1 MSHSI
6 LRGIYFV
13 LIKLGD
19 SALHRVAC
27 IASGKILLAIITTL
41 RFGAPSVRA
50 TDFRAFQSI
59 LRGKY
64 FKFCGAAL
72 VPICVLHHQQFAGSN
87 SLWIK
92 LPARSAGFD
101 LTVAY
106 FSTSDRKSSCPAL
119 LRAIHFGLDFVQTNF
134 CAQISALGV
143 VSGCS
148 LQLRFHTT
156 HLGIETLHS
165 CVAGIVSRLTPCG

>member
-1 MSHSI
+1 MIQPSI
-6 LRGIYFV
+6 
-13 LIKLGD
+13 D
-19 SALHRVAC
+19 
-27 IASGKILLAIITTL
+27 LLASPAANFASNHYNPSLLELQAFGPPIFG
-41 RFGAPSVRA
+41 RFKVFSVGNICA
-50 TDFRAFQSI
+50 DPT
-59 LRGKY
+59 
-64 FKFCGAAL
+64 CVEAL
-72 VPICVLHHQQFAGSN
+72 APICVLHHQQFAGSN

-119 LRAIHFGLDFVQTNF
+119 LRAIQCGLDFVQTNF

-148 LQLRFHTT
+148 LQLRIHTT

-165 CVAGIVSRLTPCG
+165 CVAGIVSRLAPCG